1 MKTVE
6 IATSMNKRH
15 GEIEDTE
22 ELELSGECFGILFEL
37 SDLSELFELSEQIE
51 LLELVSVFP
60 WPCGLCFEGGGD
72 EFEK

>member
-37 SDLSELFELSEQIE
+37 SDLSELFEL
-51 LLELVSVFP
+51 LELVSVFP

>member
-37 SDLSELFELSEQIE
+37 TDLSELFE